1 MNNEIFLKNN
11 SLSNEN
17 KKRIMKKKK
26 KNEWNWGIGI
36 EHEMHLFHEP
46 LFKKTPIKDI
56 ILAPTE
62 KRVFDL
68 MNKLDKISDE
78 NKEFTSSNDIE
89 KFLNAIPYEPTGRIC
104 NGQVVINYLP
114 SILRKGESEKM
125 PEIITTNPFA
135 CKNFK
140 YYYDQL
146 ENKQNKFI
154 NLISKLQYSKR
165 QIDKYGS
172 FTTYPFGMTSYI
184 KMPKNCASKYIFD
197 KKKYTDYTG
206 SYHVTITL
214 PFTKKT
220 SKKIFIDRHEN
231 FANQIQWIEPLLLTA
246 FFSADDKCMGT
257 TQKKVKG
264 SFRVMRVGWG
274 NFAGSDVRKFNKG
287 IGRYSNIE
295 TYWRNGLIF
304 NEIEKLRPCYPPSA
318 PARRERGIST
328 LSSNFRTFGSTD
340 PKRPEH
346 RESGS
351 GMTKPNGIEIR
362 IFDHFKLKHL
372 PSLYSLLTYI
382 AENSRNFKTKNYVYK
397 NKSWIKAMH
406 KIMEDGW
413 CAILDDE
420 YVDELRT
427 NLNLKIKTKSK
438 IAYDILLTLY
448 KELYNKNKNGLYPKL
463 LLTSK
468 DRKNMKILPKINM
481 ESWQFGFLLLLN
493 NNLKVLKNVN
503 NIIKE
508 IHNNGKKILIED
520 FIDIYN
526 KYMSKKKWSDSLFN
540 FLYFLKSIDIILIE
554 NNNDGSIKSIKN
566 LKFKKIDTIM
576 VNRLIIDNFGFQT
589 KYKNILLNTLRS
601 I

>member
-1 MNNEIFLKNN
+1 MNNNMLLRND

-17 KKRIMKKKK
+17 KKKIMKKKI
-26 KNEWNWGIGI
+26 KNEWIWGIGI
-36 EHEMHLFHEP
+36 EHEMHIFHEP
-46 LFKKTPIKDI
+46 IYKKTAIKDI

-68 MNKLDKISDE
+68 MDKLDKIDSE
-78 NKEFTSSNDIE
+78 TKEFTSSDQIE
-89 KFLNAIPYEPTGRIC
+89 KFLNSVPYEPTGRIC
-104 NGQVVINYLP
+104 NGKVVINYLP

-125 PEIITTNPFA
+125 PEIITSDPFD
-135 CKNFK
+135 KQKFK
-140 YYYDQL
+140 FYYDQL
-146 ENKQNKFI
+146 EEKQFKFI
-154 NLISKLQYSKR
+154 QLISKLSYSKK
-165 QIDKYGS
+165 QIDKYGMFS
-172 FTTYPFGMTSYI
+172 SYPFGMTSYI
-184 KMPKNCASKYIFD
+184 RMPKNCASKYIFH

-206 SYHVTITL
+206 SYHITITL

-220 SKKIFIDRHEN
+220 SKKKFIDRHEN

-257 TQKKVKG
+257 SKKRVKG

-346 RESGS
+346 RESGA

-362 IFDHFKLKHL
+362 IFDHFKLRHL
-372 PSLYSLLTYI
+372 PSLYSLLTFV

-397 NKSWIKAMH
+397 NKSWINAMH

-420 YVDELRT
+420 YINELRN
-427 NLNLKIKTKSK
+427 NLNLKLKTKSK

-448 KELYNKNKNGLYPKL
+448 KELYKKNKNGLYSKL
-463 LLTSK
+463 LLSSK
-468 DRKNMKILPKINM
+468 ERKKIKILPKINM

-493 NNLKVLKNVN
+493 NNPKILKNVN
-503 NIIKE
+503 KIIKE
-508 IHNNGKKILIED
+508 IHTNRKKILIDD
-520 FIDIYN
+520 FETIYY
-526 KYMSKKKWSDSLFN
+526 KYMSKKNWSGSLFN

-554 NNNDGSIKSIKN
+554 NNNNGNINSIKN
-566 LKFKKIDTIM
+566 LKFKKIDTVMI
-576 VNRLIIDNFGFQT
+576 NRLILDYFGYHKKF
-589 KYKNILLNTLRS
+589 KNILFNKLRS